1 MNEEIIKRFLKT
13 AETLKYY
20 YSTSLSF
27 INERM
32 KGKCRI
38 FIHDFLERSNYTGIP
53 DVGQIV
59 IGRKFWHYQ
68 LHIAVITA
76 VKESGGYDYT
86 DLTKVDNKKK
96 VPLEWNS
103 EVPEEKRKII
113 LEEIEKA
120 YNIIEELLEEK
131 KEARIKSLEKI
142 EDKKTEAVKNI
153 LEMI

>member
-1 MNEEIIKRFLKT
+1 MNEGIIKRFLEI
-13 AETLKYY
+13 AEILNNN
-20 YSTSLSF
+20 YSTSLSV
-27 INERM
+27 INERI

-38 FIHDFLERSNYTGIP
+38 FIHDFLRRSNYTGIP

-68 LHIAVITA
+68 LHIAVITT

-86 DLTKVDNKKK
+86 DLTKVDNDKK

-113 LEEIEKA
+113 LDEINKAYIILEEI
-120 YNIIEELLEEK
+120 LEEK
-131 KEARIKSLEKI
+131 KEKRIKSKEEI
-142 EDKKTEAVKNI
+142 EEKKTKAVKNA
-153 LEMI
+153 LKMI

>member
-1 MNEEIIKRFLKT
+1 MNEEIIKRFLKI
-13 AETLKYY
+13 AQTLNYNY
-20 YSTSLSF
+20 CTRLSY
-27 INERM
+27 INEII

-38 FIHDFLERSNYTGIP
+38 FIHDFLRNSNYTGIP

-68 LHIAVITA
+68 LHIAVITT

-86 DLTKVDNKKK
+86 DLTKADDKKS

-103 EVPEEKRKII
+103 AVPEEKRKII

-120 YNIIEELLEEK
+120 YNIVEELLEEK
-131 KEARIKSLEKI
+131 KVARIKSLEKI
-142 EDKKTEAVKNI
+142 EEKKTEAVKNI